1 MNMSGRRTS
10 HLAASF
16 NATLARSQVQGLLD
30 GASISSNEGVSG
42 IVPQGA
48 DQLLDDVTTH
58 SSEMDHDD
66 GQGPV
71 RPEDLDHPHNTGTPN
86 HPPGIP
92 NPAVNYVELV
102 QAAERYKQLLEQAQT
117 QNLQNV
123 QTIQAL
129 TANQNTMEA
138 QMLTMQQ
145 NIQQLINA
153 ANAKEAEH
161 ARALEE
167 TENRVRQETE
177 ERIRHEAEANNS
189 VDPDDQAI
197 LEAEQKAAAV
207 VQQQAEAE
215 AKRKAEEEIQ
225 WKAAEKDKHDAEVAA
240 QNKAEQEAATR
251 YKAEKA
257 IHKAAEK
264 ARQEAEEN
272 NKKAV
277 ETANRK
283 AVEEAETQFKH
294 QLENEVRRHR
304 KDFND
309 LKQKQ
314 AREQAMYQSRLND
327 MAKEI
332 AAIKT
337 EKAAKQKSL
346 PQPAKYK
353 DLGTLRQEV
362 VNTLPGTVNVNRGGT
377 VPPTGVS
384 INWGDS
390 TIAPP
395 NKQVHFGQR
404 SSTPRRPMNFQ
415 DVSHDTITSG
425 TDGPVNTAR
434 HSQFTDVQHP
444 EEVATAAVN
453 STVHAVASELRKM
466 KEPKL
471 AKLKGGYTTEANLFF
486 QSWAKDV
493 QAIVIDRQ
501 MSDNEALQLIKEH
514 TEGAAHHQVDNYL
527 DFSDNQTFSGLMKEL
542 STAFESCQ
550 DEASL
555 MADFYSRTQLAK
567 ENDDQFA
574 EQLQLL
580 ARKVICTKQSF
591 RTEAQQALKQQFANG
606 LKDQYHQVTARS
618 ILKSKPDLS
627 FVEFRSEIAGVLHTR
642 GKRPLKNVTTNV
654 VEQVECD
661 LVGESQQPSKRRK
674 KGGNTERDDEL
685 KAMVAAVLED
695 NKRLSQKI
703 AP

>member
-10 HLAASF
+10 RLAASF
-16 NATLARSQVQGLLD
+16 NATLAGSQVQGLLD

-71 RPEDLDHPHNTGTPN
+71 RPEDLDHPHNIGTPN

-92 NPAVNYVELV
+92 NPAVNYAELT
-102 QAAERYKQLLEQAQT
+102 QTAERYKQLLEQAQM

-145 NIQQLINA
+145 NIQQLINT

-161 ARALEE
+161 ARVLEE
-167 TENRVRQETE
+167 TENRVCQEIE
-177 ERIRHEAEANNS
+177 ERIRQEAEANNP
-189 VDPDDQAI
+189 VDPDEQAI
-197 LEAEQKAAAV
+197 LEAEQKAAEEAAAM

-215 AKRKAEEEIQ
+215 AKCKAEEEIQ
-225 WKAAEKDKHDAEVAA
+225 RKAAEKAKHDAEVAA

-257 IHKAAEK
+257 KRKAAEK
-264 ARQEAEEN
+264 AKQEAEEN

-277 ETANRK
+277 ETAKRK
-283 AVEEAETQFKH
+283 AVAEAETQFKH

-314 AREQAMYQSRLND
+314 EREQAMYQSRLND

-346 PQPAKYK
+346 PQPVKYK
-353 DLGTLRQEV
+353 DLGTLCQEV
-362 VNTLPGTVNVNRGGT
+362 VNTLPGTVNVNRGGA

-404 SSTPRRPMNFQ
+404 SSTPRR
-415 DVSHDTITSG
+415 
-425 TDGPVNTAR
+425 
-434 HSQFTDVQHP
+434 
-444 EEVATAAVN
+444 
-453 STVHAVASELRKM
+453 
-466 KEPKL
+466 
-471 AKLKGGYTTEANLFF
+471 
-486 QSWAKDV
+486 
-493 QAIVIDRQ
+493 
-501 MSDNEALQLIKEH
+501 
-514 TEGAAHHQVDNYL
+514 AH
-527 DFSDNQTFSGLMKEL
+527 EL
-542 STAFESCQ
+542 SGCIT
-550 DEASL
+550 
-555 MADFYSRTQLAK
+555 
-567 ENDDQFA
+567 
-574 EQLQLL
+574 
-580 ARKVICTKQSF
+580 
-591 RTEAQQALKQQFANG
+591 
-606 LKDQYHQVTARS
+606 
-618 ILKSKPDLS
+618 
-627 FVEFRSEIAGVLHTR
+627 
-642 GKRPLKNVTTNV
+642 
-654 VEQVECD
+654 
-661 LVGESQQPSKRRK
+661 
-674 KGGNTERDDEL
+674 
-685 KAMVAAVLED
+685 
-695 NKRLSQKI
+695 
-703 AP
+703 

>member
-10 HLAASF
+10 RLAASF
-16 NATLARSQVQGLLD
+16 NATLAGSQVQGLLD

-42 IVPQGA
+42 IVPQGP

-58 SSEMDHDD
+58 SSGMDHDD

-71 RPEDLDHPHNTGTPN
+71 RPEDLDHPHNIGTTN

-92 NPAVNYVELV
+92 NPAVNYAELT
-102 QAAERYKQLLEQAQT
+102 QTAERYRQLLEQAQT

-145 NIQQLINA
+145 NIQQLINT

-161 ARALEE
+161 ARILEE
-167 TENRVRQETE
+167 TENRVRLETE
-177 ERIRHEAEANNS
+177 ERIRHEAEVNNPA
-189 VDPDDQAI
+189 DPDEEDI
-197 LEAEQKAAAV
+197 LEAEQKAAEEAAAMD
-207 VQQQAEAE
+207 QQQAEAE

-225 WKAAEKDKHDAEVAA
+225 RKAAEKAKHDAEVAA
-240 QNKAEQEAATR
+240 QNKAEQEAAAH

-257 IHKAAEK
+257 KRKAVEK
-264 ARQEAEEN
+264 AKQEAEES
-272 NKKAV
+272 NKKAI
-277 ETANRK
+277 ETAKRK

-294 QLENEVRRHR
+294 QLENEVRRHK

-314 AREQAMYQSRLND
+314 EREQAMYQGRLND
-327 MAKEI
+327 TAKEI

-337 EKAAKQKSL
+337 EKVAKQKSL
-346 PQPAKYK
+346 PQPVKYK
-353 DLGTLRQEV
+353 DLSTLCQEV
-362 VNTLPGTVNVNRGGT
+362 VNTLPGTVNVNRGGA

-415 DVSHDTITSG
+415 DVSNETMTSRI
-425 TDGPVNTAR
+425 DAPINTAK

-444 EEVATAAVN
+444 GEVATAAVN

-486 QSWAKDV
+486 S
-493 QAIVIDRQ
+493 
-501 MSDNEALQLIKEH
+501 
-514 TEGAAHHQVDNYL
+514 
-527 DFSDNQTFSGLMKEL
+527 EL
-542 STAFESCQ
+542 G
-550 DEASL
+550 
-555 MADFYSRTQLAK
+555 K
-567 ENDDQFA
+567 G
-574 EQLQLL
+574 
-580 ARKVICTKQSF
+580 CT
-591 RTEAQQALKQQFANG
+591 G
-606 LKDQYHQVTARS
+606 Y
-618 ILKSKPDLS
+618 
-627 FVEFRSEIAGVLHTR
+627 
-642 GKRPLKNVTTNV
+642 
-654 VEQVECD
+654 CY
-661 LVGESQQPSKRRK
+661 
-674 KGGNTERDDEL
+674 
-685 KAMVAAVLED
+685 
-695 NKRLSQKI
+695 
-703 AP
+703 

>member
-10 HLAASF
+10 RLAASF
-16 NATLARSQVQGLLD
+16 NATLAGSQVQGLLD

-48 DQLLDDVTTH
+48 HQLLDDVTTH

-71 RPEDLDHPHNTGTPN
+71 CPEDLDHPHNIGTPN

-92 NPAVNYVELV
+92 NPAVNYAELT
-102 QAAERYKQLLEQAQT
+102 QTAERYKQLLEQAQM

-145 NIQQLINA
+145 NIQQLINT

-161 ARALEE
+161 ARVLEE
-167 TENRVRQETE
+167 TENRVRQEIE
-177 ERIRHEAEANNS
+177 ERIRQDAEANNP
-189 VDPDDQAI
+189 VDPDEQAI
-197 LEAEQKAAAV
+197 LEAEQKAAEEAAAM

-225 WKAAEKDKHDAEVAA
+225 RKAAEKAKHDAEVAA
-240 QNKAEQEAATR
+240 QNKAEQEAASR

-257 IHKAAEK
+257 KRKAAEK
-264 ARQEAEEN
+264 AKQEAEEN

-277 ETANRK
+277 ETVKRK

-314 AREQAMYQSRLND
+314 EREQAMYQSRLND

-346 PQPAKYK
+346 PQPVKYK
-353 DLGTLRQEV
+353 NLSVLRQEV
-362 VNTLPGTVNVNRGGT
+362 VNTLPGTVNLNRGGA

-425 TDGPVNTAR
+425 TDGPLNTAR

-453 STVHAVASELRKM
+453 STVHAVASELRK
-466 KEPKL
+466 
-471 AKLKGGYTTEANLFF
+471 
-486 QSWAKDV
+486 
-493 QAIVIDRQ
+493 I
-501 MSDNEALQLIKEH
+501 AL
-514 TEGAAHHQVDNYL
+514 
-527 DFSDNQTFSGLMKEL
+527 
-542 STAFESCQ
+542 
-550 DEASL
+550 
-555 MADFYSRTQLAK
+555 
-567 ENDDQFA
+567 
-574 EQLQLL
+574 
-580 ARKVICTKQSF
+580 
-591 RTEAQQALKQQFANG
+591 
-606 LKDQYHQVTARS
+606 
-618 ILKSKPDLS
+618 
-627 FVEFRSEIAGVLHTR
+627 
-642 GKRPLKNVTTNV
+642 
-654 VEQVECD
+654 
-661 LVGESQQPSKRRK
+661 
-674 KGGNTERDDEL
+674 
-685 KAMVAAVLED
+685 
-695 NKRLSQKI
+695 
-703 AP
+703 